1 MEIENILPAQ
11 IEQRSFDI
19 ITKEL
24 GSRELPPQNA
34 PIIKRVVH
42 ATADFDYVD
51 NLTFS
56 FNAVETAL
64 QAIKEG
70 ACIITDTN
78 MARAGINKT
87 ALDKLH
93 CKVYCFMSDLDVAD
107 RAKRDGTTRARA
119 SMDKASTIGGKVILA
134 IGNAPTA
141 LIRIY
146 ELINER
152 RINPSLV
159 IGVPVGFVNVIQSK
173 ELIMSTQV
181 PYIAARGRK
190 GGSNVAAAICNGL
203 LYMAGGR

>member
-19 ITKEL
+19 ITQEL

-56 FNAVETAL
+56 FSAVETAL

-107 RAKRDGTTRARA
+107 QANRDGTTRASA
-119 SMDKASTIGGKVILA
+119 SMDKASTIEGKIILA

-146 ELINER
+146 ELINEG
-152 RINPSLV
+152 RINPSLI